1 MLTDAKR
8 TAASDGASPLD
19 SLVARLWRNAWAAT
33 DGLAGLS
40 PWQVDRLT
48 CETVF
53 ERLVREGFL
62 YKTDGG
68 AYTAQSPLRK

>member
-1 MLTDAKR
+1 MHHGCEENRCKR
-8 TAASDGASPLD
+8 WRIAD

-62 YKTDGG
+62 YKRDGG